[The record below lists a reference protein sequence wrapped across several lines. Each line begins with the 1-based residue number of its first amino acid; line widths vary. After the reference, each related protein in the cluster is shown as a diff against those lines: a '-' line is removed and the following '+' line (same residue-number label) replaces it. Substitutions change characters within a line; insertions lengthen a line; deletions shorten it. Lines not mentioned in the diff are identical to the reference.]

1 MILSHAKLKRV
12 YMQNNLGNTLTYIIV
27 PAYNEARFIGQF
39 LDKLISSVAKSRVI
53 VVDDGSI
60 DKTKII
66 VQEKGITCL
75 SHLVNLGKGAAI
87 KTGCDYAFKKLHASS
102 VIIMDGDDQ
111 HEVGDLKVF
120 ERALRQGHEIVL
132 GVRSLDAS
140 MPLMRVLGNKSISVV
155 INLLFHRYI
164 ADIPSGFKAFTKSA
178 YRQIRWNSAGYEVET
193 EIAVRIAK
201 SHLDVLEVPIS
212 TIYHGKDY
220 GFNLMDAFIIL
231 TKLPYWLWR

>member
-1 MILSHAKLKRV
+1 
-12 YMQNNLGNTLTYIIV
+12 MQNNLGNTLTYIIV

-111 HEVGDLKVF
+111 HEVGDL
-120 ERALRQGHEIVL
+120 
-132 GVRSLDAS
+132 
-140 MPLMRVLGNKSISVV
+140 NKSISVV